1 MTKTRD
7 YRKELARKEQDLR
20 DIERRYKNLTEDYDE
35 LMAKHEALKNKL
47 DQIELETKKATVSAM
62 KVSSTLIVYEKYIN
76 ELKYER
82 LGKCSNPG
90 TFIQV
95 HQRHELTESEER
107 PRPIEKTTRK
117 RESPE
122 RKGRSL
128 RTSNRYRTELTV
140 IPNLP
145 TVSEIPEKRNSP
157 KKEELITPKQLQ
169 TALEQ
174 TVLTMD
180 SHEDKKGTY
189 EHEHYFVLD
198 EYYNEKL
205 WYSSDEDIRAA
216 TKRSRKSITFADQK
230 KMEALTVNV
239 DVSARTRSVEENSDR
254 LEMVKTYDPAEPI
267 SSSEWET
274 EEETDIEPKEPLK
287 SIVKKPIREE
297 SPKPG
302 CSRYFEQQPPSG
314 AKQESA
320 NVDDIIKANFERY
333 QQERGRHPGT
343 QAHPPGINSSVPENL
358 RTIYVPTGYKVRGI
372 AQAELNA
379 PYSWTYWVHEWLMFG
394 DAVLYCAARGS
405 IAGRYTFEDD
415 LTRSFWLAGRFLTRI
430 MKRNLRKLPRLPE
443 KMVIS
448 IGDQE
453 TANDRTRMAI
463 VRQNTKEL
471 FEDLHAKGVRYIT
484 VCMPMLF
491 SDCLK
496 RRRNFEDYLL
506 TLLDEFQWN
515 WYYFDD
521 HREILFR
528 ARNTIE
534 APPVRFPSHED
545 TEQITEMLVDFLRNP
560 KREEEKPQTLN
571 QRRAPYEDHF
581 ARSEV
586 NERDRH
592 RQADQVFYEY
602 DE

>member
-1 MTKTRD
+1 
-7 YRKELARKEQDLR
+7 
-20 DIERRYKNLTEDYDE
+20 
-35 LMAKHEALKNKL
+35 
-47 DQIELETKKATVSAM
+47 
-62 KVSSTLIVYEKYIN
+62 
-76 ELKYER
+76 
-82 LGKCSNPG
+82 
-90 TFIQV
+90 
-95 HQRHELTESEER
+95 
-107 PRPIEKTTRK
+107 
-117 RESPE
+117 
-122 RKGRSL
+122 
-128 RTSNRYRTELTV
+128 
-140 IPNLP
+140 
-145 TVSEIPEKRNSP
+145 
-157 KKEELITPKQLQ
+157 
-169 TALEQ
+169 
-174 TVLTMD
+174 
-180 SHEDKKGTY
+180 
-189 EHEHYFVLD
+189 
-198 EYYNEKL
+198 
-205 WYSSDEDIRAA
+205 
-216 TKRSRKSITFADQK
+216 
-230 KMEALTVNV
+230 
-239 DVSARTRSVEENSDR
+239 
-254 LEMVKTYDPAEPI
+254 
-267 SSSEWET
+267 
-274 EEETDIEPKEPLK
+274 
-287 SIVKKPIREE
+287 
-297 SPKPG
+297 
-302 CSRYFEQQPPSG
+302 
-314 AKQESA
+314 
-320 NVDDIIKANFERY
+320 
-333 QQERGRHPGT
+333 
-343 QAHPPGINSSVPENL
+343 
-358 RTIYVPTGYKVRGI
+358 
-372 AQAELNA
+372 
-379 PYSWTYWVHEWLMFG
+379 
-394 DAVLYCAARGS
+394 
-405 IAGRYTFEDD
+405 
-415 LTRSFWLAGRFLTRI
+415 
-430 MKRNLRKLPRLPE
+430 
-443 KMVIS
+443 MVIS